1 MMVPS
6 TASNAIPRGLGALGD
21 STCWSLGDH
30 TYKVDCSGGK
40 TNGQLIDCAC
50 FSNLTNSTCWNMC
63 TPSVVAP
70 GAGTAPSDPGGAD
83 SGGSSDDPPLAS
95 GNTSGG
101 FFNLTGSAVSLAV
114 VGAVGLGLYLALRR

>member
-1 MMVPS
+1 MVPS
-6 TASNAIPRGLGALGD
+6 TAPNAIPRGLAGLGD
-21 STCWSLGDH
+21 SSCWSLGDH
-30 TYKVDCSGGK
+30 TYKVDCSGGA

-50 FSNLTNSTCWNMC
+50 FSNLANSTCWNMC

-70 GAGTAPSDPGGAD
+70 SGGAPADTSGAD
-83 SGGSSDDPPLAS
+83 SGGTSDAPPLAS

-114 VGAVGLGLYLALRR
+114 IGAVGLGLYLALRR